1 MGVKMQINPS
11 TQIILASQSPRRVA
25 ILKQMGIDCIVMPA
39 DIDES
44 LIAGETPTDYVLR
57 LAKEKALAVFNK
69 INNNQINASEKLNT
83 QYKNMPILAADTTV
97 ALDSAIFGKPENNAD
112 AVQMLKKLSGTQH
125 QVHTAVAVVL
135 NQQIE
140 LALNTTLVEMMPL
153 SDAMIAAYIASNEHS
168 DKAGSYAIQ
177 GLAGNWI
184 KRIDGSY
191 TGVIGLPVHETAM
204 LLNKIGLL
212 HTLS

>member
-1 MGVKMQINPS
+1 MKMNFQK
-11 TQIILASQSPRRVA
+11 IILASQSPRRVA
-25 ILKQMGIDCIVMPA
+25 ILKQMGIDCVVMPA

-44 LIAGETPTDYVLR
+44 QLANESPTDYVLR
-57 LAKEKALAVFNK
+57 LAKQKALAIQV
-69 INNNQINASEKLNT
+69 KLNGQHT
-83 QYKNMPILAADTTV
+83 ELPILAADTTV
-97 ALDSAIFGKPENNAD
+97 ALGETLFGKPENDAD
-112 AVQMLKKLSGTQH
+112 ATQMLKKLSGTQH
-125 QVHTAVAVVL
+125 QVHTAVALVF

-153 SDAMIAAYIASNEHS
+153 SDAMIEAYIATNEHA

-191 TGVIGLPVHETAM
+191 SGVMGLPVHETAM
-204 LLNKIGLL
+204 LLKKLGF
-212 HTLS
+212 

>member
-1 MGVKMQINPS
+1 MQNNPS

-44 LIAGETPTDYVLR
+44 LVAGETPTDYVLR
-57 LAKEKALAVFNK
+57 LAKEKALAVFDQIK
-69 INNNQINASEKLNT
+69 VLSQINALDTLSG
-83 QYKNMPILAADTTV
+83 QYKNKPILAADTTV
-97 ALDSAIFGKPENNAD
+97 ALDNTIFGKPENNSD
-112 AVQMLKKLSGTQH
+112 AIQMLKKLSGTQH

-153 SDAMIAAYIASNEHS
+153 SDAMIATYIASNEHS

-177 GLAGNWI
+177 GLAGSWI

-191 TGVIGLPVHETAM
+191 TGVMGLPVHETAM
-204 LLNKIGLL
+204 LLNKIGQFK
-212 HTLS
+212 

>member
-1 MGVKMQINPS
+1 MNFQK
-11 TQIILASQSPRRVA
+11 IILASQSPRRVA
-25 ILKQMGIDCIVMPA
+25 ILKQMGIECVVMPA

-44 LIAGETPTDYVLR
+44 QLANEMPTVYVLR
-57 LAKEKALAVFNK
+57 LAKQKALA
-69 INNNQINASEKLNT
+69 IQAKLNG
-83 QYKNMPILAADTTV
+83 QHAEMPILAADTTV
-97 ALDSAIFGKPENNAD
+97 ALGDNIFGKPEDDAD
-112 AVQMLKKLSGTQH
+112 AIQMLKKLSGTQH
-125 QVHTAVAVVL
+125 QVHTAVALVF

-153 SDAMIAAYIASNEHS
+153 SDAMIEAYIATNEHA

-191 TGVIGLPVHETAM
+191 SGVMGLPVHETAM
-204 LLNKIGLL
+204 LLKKLGFWR
-212 HTLS
+212 

>member
-1 MGVKMQINPS
+1 MQINP
-11 TQIILASQSPRRVA
+11 TEQIILASQSPRRVA
-25 ILKQMGIDCIVMPA
+25 ILKQMGMDCIVMPA

-44 LIAGETPTDYVLR
+44 QIANETPAAYVLR
-57 LAKEKALAVFNK
+57 LAKEKALAIFNK
-69 INNNQINASEKLNT
+69 INVLEKLNG
-83 QYKNMPILAADTTV
+83 QYANMPILAADTTV
-97 ALDSAIFGKPENNAD
+97 ALENTIFGKPENDAD
-112 AVQMLKKLSGTQH
+112 AIQMLKKLSGTQH

-135 NQQIE
+135 NQKVE

-153 SDAMIAAYIASNEHS
+153 SDAMIAAYIATNEHS

-191 TGVIGLPVHETAM
+191 TGVMGLPVYETAM
-204 LLNKIGLL
+204 LLNKIGFK
-212 HTLS
+212 